1 MSEPDM
7 SNIMNQINSMLQ
19 NNEIPDDIKNM
30 FNNFKNSSNSPK
42 SEKDDKNSSSP
53 NSSSSSNNLN
63 DLDNSNN
70 PSDTGSSTP
79 EIDIN
84 TILKMK
90 QIMDSMNSKKDDPR
104 ANLLMSLKP
113 YLKDNRKKK
122 VDQYVKL
129 FGLGKAFETFN
140 FLGGENKNDV

>member
-1 MSEPDM
+1 MSEADM
-7 SNIMNQINSMLQ
+7 SNLMNQINSMLQ

-30 FNNFKNSSNSPK
+30 INNFKNSSSSPK
-42 SEKDDKNSSSP
+42 NEKDDKNSDTSG
-53 NSSSSSNNLN
+53 SSS
-63 DLDNSNN
+63 
-70 PSDTGSSTP
+70 P

-90 QIMDSMNSKKDDPR
+90 QIIDSMNSNKDDPR

-113 YLKDNRKKK
+113 YLKESRKKK

>member
-1 MSEPDM
+1 MSEADM
-7 SNIMNQINSMLQ
+7 SNLMNQINSMLQ

-30 FNNFKNSSNSPK
+30 INNFKNSSSSPK
-42 SEKDDKNSSSP
+42 NEKDDKSSDTSGSSS
-53 NSSSSSNNLN
+53 
-63 DLDNSNN
+63 
-70 PSDTGSSTP
+70 P

-90 QIMDSMNSKKDDPR
+90 QIIDSMNSNKDDPR

-113 YLKDNRKKK
+113 YLKESRKKK

>member
-30 FNNFKNSSNSPK
+30 FNNFKNSSSSPNC
-42 SEKDDKNSSSP
+42 EKANNNSSSP

-63 DLDNSNN
+63 NLDNSNN

-90 QIMDSMNSKKDDPR
+90 QIMDSMNSKKDDP
-104 ANLLMSLKP
+104 
-113 YLKDNRKKK
+113 KDSRKKK

>member
-1 MSEPDM
+1 MSEADM
-7 SNIMNQINSMLQ
+7 SNLMNQINSMLQ

-30 FNNFKNSSNSPK
+30 INNFKNSSSSPK
-42 SEKDDKNSSSP
+42 NEKDDKNS
-53 NSSSSSNNLN
+53 
-63 DLDNSNN
+63 
-70 PSDTGSSTP
+70 DTSGSYSP

-90 QIMDSMNSKKDDPR
+90 QIIDSMNSNKDDPR

-113 YLKDNRKKK
+113 YLKESRKKK

>member
-1 MSEPDM
+1 MSEADM
-7 SNIMNQINSMLQ
+7 SNLMNQINSMVQ

-30 FNNFKNSSNSPK
+30 INNFKNSSSSPK
-42 SEKDDKNSSSP
+42 NEKDDKNSDTSG
-53 NSSSSSNNLN
+53 SSS
-63 DLDNSNN
+63 
-70 PSDTGSSTP
+70 P

-90 QIMDSMNSKKDDPR
+90 QIIDSMNSNKDDPR

-113 YLKDNRKKK
+113 YLKESRKKK

>member
-42 SEKDDKNSSSP
+42 SEKDDKNSSNFNNSSD
-53 NSSSSSNNLN
+53 NSSSAP
-63 DLDNSNN
+63 D
-70 PSDTGSSTP
+70 
-79 EIDIN
+79 IDIN

-90 QIMDSMNSKKDDPR
+90 HIIDSMNSNKDDPR

-113 YLKDNRKKK
+113 YLKDSRKKK

-140 FLGGENKNDV
+140 FLGGENKNDI